1 MNMLIYLVI
10 LSNNKYIARLNF
22 NILRLKTAI
31 YANVSTEIIS
41 VCVCG
46 LMSLHITEYSVC

>member
-1 MNMLIYLVI
+1 MLIYLVI